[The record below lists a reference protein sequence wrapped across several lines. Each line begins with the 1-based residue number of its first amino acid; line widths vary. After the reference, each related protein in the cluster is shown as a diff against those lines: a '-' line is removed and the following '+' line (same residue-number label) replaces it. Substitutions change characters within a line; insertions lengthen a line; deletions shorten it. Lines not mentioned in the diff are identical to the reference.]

1 MTPAHPLTDLHARQ
15 GAALAGDGIPLHYG
29 DRRGEYE
36 AALNAAV
43 LMDRSHEGRL
53 RLEGRDRLAI
63 PHRLSTN
70 ALETLPEGGCAPT
83 LFTNPNARILD
94 RVTVCVRGEAALMLT
109 EPGRGEAVIA
119 HLRRSIFFND
129 DLRLSDL
136 RPAARQFVLIG
147 PRAAAV
153 MARLGAAAEP
163 LSACDVTPAGAA
175 VTVLRDKAL
184 GGDPA
189 GDLWRLIVPEAAA
202 AQVWTDV
209 CAAGGDDGLRPAGS
223 LTYHALRV
231 RAGRPGVGAE
241 LSAEYLPLEVGL
253 WDEISFAKGCY
264 VGQEIIARMESRR
277 RLART
282 IVRVRLDDAPAEL
295 PTPPAALRAE
305 GREVGKLTSAVVTP
319 RGEALG
325 IAVVRL
331 ARAVPGAGF
340 QIGETGASAVVLD
353 RAGVQPDL
361 QAEA

>member
-1 MTPAHPLTDLHARQ
+1 MTPAHPLPDLHARD

-36 AALNAAV
+36 TALSAAV

-53 RLEGRDRLAI
+53 RLDGRDRLAI

-70 ALETLPEGGCAPT
+70 ALEALPDGGCAPT
-83 LFTNPNARILD
+83 IFTNPNARILD
-94 RVTVCVRGEAALMLT
+94 RVTVCRRGEAALMLT
-109 EPGRGEAVIA
+109 EPGRGEAVTA

-153 MARLGAAAEP
+153 MAQLGAAVDP
-163 LSACDVTPAGAA
+163 LTACDLTLAGTV
-175 VTVLRDKAL
+175 VTVLRDKSL

-202 AQVWTDV
+202 AQVWTAV
-209 CAAGGDDGLRPAGS
+209 RAVGAHEGLRPAGS

-241 LSAEYLPLEVGL
+241 LSVEYLPLEVGL
-253 WDEISFAKGCY
+253 WDEISFTKGCY

-282 IVRVRLDDAPAEL
+282 IVRVRLEGVADAPA
-295 PTPPAALRAE
+295 TPAALRVE

-319 RGEALG
+319 RGDSLG
-325 IAVVRL
+325 IAIVRL
-331 ARAVPGAGF
+331 AHAVPGAAL
-340 QIGETGASAVVLD
+340 QIGESGASAHILD

-361 QAEA
+361 QAEG